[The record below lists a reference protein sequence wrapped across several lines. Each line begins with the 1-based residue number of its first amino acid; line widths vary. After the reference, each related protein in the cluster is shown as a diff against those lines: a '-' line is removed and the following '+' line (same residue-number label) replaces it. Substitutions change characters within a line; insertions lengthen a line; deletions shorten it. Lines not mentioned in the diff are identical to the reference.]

1 MKIIGFDSAPRPSRL
16 VLALGNFDGVHKGHI
31 KLITSALRYARKRGL
46 KVYAMTFDPHPQ
58 EVVDPGRGLCLL
70 TTLGE
75 RIELMRELGL
85 DGVFVQKFDRRLAS
99 LLPEDF
105 VRQACLWAPQS
116 EKGLRGF

>member
-1 MKIIGFDSAPRPSRL
+1 MKTIDFKAPSRKGI

-58 EVVDPGRGLCLL
+58 EVVNPGRGLTLL

-75 RIELMRELGL
+75 RIELMKESGL
-85 DGVFVQKFDRRLAS
+85 DGVFVKKFDRHVAS
-99 LLPEDF
+99 LRRRASSAAF
-105 VRQACLWAPQS
+105 SWTA
-116 EKGLRGF
+116 